1 MATRDYKDKGGPA
14 RGGRGTPARR
24 GSPMAVGIA
33 IGVLLGLGAA
43 LGVALYINKGPSP
56 FTERRPAAEASDP
69 APVAGSSAKGG
80 EKGGEKAA
88 PPAPAPAPKATHA
101 APGAKPANPPATKS
115 RSNDLTFYGILEGK
129 EKVVENPPVEAAPG
143 TARNLYLQVGAF
155 RRAAEADDLKAK
167 LALAGIEARIQQ
179 VKLPPGDKLV
189 HRVRLGPFNAEEAV
203 LARNRLKQNKVDAIF
218 VQEKPRAP

>member
-1 MATRDYKDKGGPA
+1 MASRDYKDKGGPA

-56 FTERRPAAEASDP
+56 FTERRPATDTSEA
-69 APVAGSSAKGG
+69 APGAGSPAKGG
-80 EKGGEKAA
+80 EKAV
-88 PPAPAPAPKATHA
+88 PPASGPAPKANHA
-101 APGAKPANPPATKS
+101 APGPKPANPPATKS
-115 RSNDLTFYGILEGK
+115 RSNDFTFYGILEGK
-129 EKVVENPPVEAAPG
+129 EKVVDDPPLEAAPG

-155 RRAAEADDLKAK
+155 RSAAEADDLKAK
-167 LALAGIEARIQQ
+167 LALAGIEARIQA

-189 HRVRLGPFNAEEAV
+189 HRVRLGPFTAEEAV

-218 VQEKPRAP
+218 VLEKPRAP